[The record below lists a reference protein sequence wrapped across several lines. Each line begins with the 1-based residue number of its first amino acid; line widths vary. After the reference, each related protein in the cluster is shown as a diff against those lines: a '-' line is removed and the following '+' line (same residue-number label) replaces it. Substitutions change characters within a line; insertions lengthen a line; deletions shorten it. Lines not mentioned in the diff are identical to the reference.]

1 MDAGHRRELR
11 RRCPA
16 ALQHRIS
23 LLPGEI
29 EVPDPYYGGP
39 DGFEHVLDLLESGCQ
54 PLAQIAAARMAP
66 TGPLDACWG

>member
-1 MDAGHRRELR
+1 MDGGHLLELR

-29 EVPDPYYGGP
+29 EVPDPYYGGT
-39 DGFEHVLDLLESGCQ
+39 DGFEEVLDLIETGCGQ
-54 PLAQIAAARMAP
+54 LAQIAANRLA
-66 TGPLDACWG
+66 